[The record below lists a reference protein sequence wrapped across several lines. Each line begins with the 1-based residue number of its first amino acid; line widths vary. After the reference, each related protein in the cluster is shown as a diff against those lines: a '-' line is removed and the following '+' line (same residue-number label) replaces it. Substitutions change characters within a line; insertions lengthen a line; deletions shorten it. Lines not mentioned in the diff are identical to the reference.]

1 MILPS
6 NSIGELAV
14 HNNSSPS
21 SKLFSQNK
29 CTQETINNNMGDNRV
44 VWNATRGEEKMN
56 LNDYKLLCCFVFQIL
71 SVVKRSGRTHMPGP
85 NTGVV
90 EPQRKPQSQKLGR
103 MTWF

>member
-29 CTQETINNNMGDNRV
+29 CTHETINNNMGDNNGV
-44 VWNATRGEEKMN
+44 VWNATRGEGENELK
-56 LNDYKLLCCFVFQIL
+56 
-71 SVVKRSGRTHMPGP
+71 
-85 NTGVV
+85 
-90 EPQRKPQSQKLGR
+90 
-103 MTWF
+103 